1 MLASRHVFIYRVLLS
16 PNEATKSN
24 QIKSNQIKS
33 NQIKSSVGV
42 VQQLPFD
49 TRETT
54 SRNPNTK
61 GVFSLTKSTPVNSNS
76 IVYM

>member
-33 NQIKSSVGV
+33 NQIICRGGSAASLRYPG
-42 VQQLPFD
+42 D
-49 TRETT
+49 D
-54 SRNPNTK
+54 
-61 GVFSLTKSTPVNSNS
+61 LTKPEYQRGFQPDK
-76 IVYM
+76 IHPRKQ